1 MSERKRRMSIRSL
14 RFVVLYGLILIG
26 LAAAALMMERP
37 QAEEAVYG
45 SLEGRF
51 TSDIALDVNGR
62 TLHYRENEIT
72 NYLLIGVDRRSLSS
86 GEYRSS
92 VQADFLMML
101 SIDRRNRTVTPVMI
115 DRDAMTPVKVYG
127 AFGNPAGTR
136 TMQVCL
142 AQAFSGRD
150 GSGSANTAEAVSG
163 LLHGVKVNRCLTMDI
178 EGISLLNDAVGGVS
192 VRVEDDLT
200 PLDPALKKGATVRL
214 KGDLAEFFVRGRMS
228 VSDGTNASRMMRQ
241 KEYINALAHTLR
253 ERLDDGTLSLQDI
266 LKVLSGHIE
275 ASVSDNVLL
284 SEANVYSDYEWLP
297 LRTLPGRHA
306 LGEDGFVEFHADE
319 PGLFELL
326 AEVWFA

>member
-1 MSERKRRMSIRSL
+1 MGRKNRLNFRSL
-14 RFVVLYGLILIG
+14 RYVALYGLILTA
-26 LAAAALMMERP
+26 LAAFALFAEKP
-37 QAEEAVYG
+37 EAEEAVYG

-51 TSDIALDVNGR
+51 TSDISLDVNGE

-115 DRDAMTPVKVYG
+115 DRDAMTPVMVYG
-127 AFGNPAGTR
+127 AFGNPAGER

-142 AQAFSGRD
+142 AQAFSGKD
-150 GSGSANTAEAVSG
+150 GDGSANTAKAVTG

-192 VRVEDDLT
+192 VTIEDDLT
-200 PLDPALKKGATVRL
+200 PLDPALRKGATVRL

-228 VSDGTNASRMMRQ
+228 VSDGTNASRMTRQ
-241 KEYINALAHTLR
+241 KEYINALANTLR
-253 ERLDDGTLSLQDI
+253 ERLDSGALSLQDI
-266 LKVLSGHIE
+266 FTVLSGHME
-275 ASVSDNVLL
+275 ASVSENVLL
-284 SEANVYSDYEWLP
+284 SEANIYSDYEWLP

-319 PGLFELL
+319 PGLYELL